1 MQCQDCGRDVADD
14 AAFCP
19 YCGKKITSAPA
30 AEAAASGAPSAD
42 PLHPAVA
49 AAEKLRQD
57 PSRFGSEAPQEEELW
72 QGGFSPK
79 AMYGRM
85 MLLAIMT
92 AAGVFAVAMF
102 WNKAVGWLALAAGI
116 VLLWAALGLSI
127 IYRRMAMHYRLTR
140 YRLFHQHGI
149 VSRVIDRIETIDI
162 DDVSVKQ
169 TLTQRALDIG
179 TIVVM
184 SSDRTVPQLK
194 MEGIDHVNHV
204 ADLIDNTRRAERQR
218 RGLHLEAT

>member
-1 MQCQDCGRDVADD
+1 MQCQNCGRDVASD

-19 YCGKKITSAPA
+19 SCGQRISAAPA
-30 AEAAASGAPSAD
+30 AQTASSDQPSVD
-42 PLHPAVA
+42 PLHPARAV
-49 AAEKLRQD
+49 ERIRQD
-57 PSRFGSEAPQEEELW
+57 PTGFGSEAPQEEDLW
-72 QGGFSPK
+72 EGGYSPK

-85 MLLAIMT
+85 LLVAIIT
-92 AAGVFAVAMF
+92 AVCFIAVAMF
-102 WNKAVGWLALAAGI
+102 WNTAVGWLSVAAGVAI
-116 VLLWAALGLSI
+116 LWAVIGLSI
-127 IYRRMAMHYRLTR
+127 LYRRMAVHYRLTR
-140 YRLFHQHGI
+140 YRLFHQHGL
-149 VSRVIDRIETIDI
+149 VLRVTDRIETIDI

-169 TLTQRALDIG
+169 TLLARMLDIG

-184 SSDRTVPQLK
+184 SSDRTVPQLR

>member
-1 MQCQDCGRDVADD
+1 MQCQDCGRDVAAD

-19 YCGKKITSAPA
+19 YCGKKISTAPA
-30 AEAAASGAPSAD
+30 APAASAAPITD
-42 PLHPAVA
+42 PAHPAVA
-49 AAEKLRQD
+49 AEKLSQD

-85 MLLAIMT
+85 LLLALVT
-92 AAGVFAVAMF
+92 ATGIFGVAVF
-102 WNKAVGWLALAAGI
+102 WNNLVGWLSVALGI
-116 VLLWAALGLSI
+116 TILWAALGLSI
-127 IYRRMAMHYRLTR
+127 VSRRMAVHYRLTR

-149 VSRVIDRIETIDI
+149 VSRVTDRIETIDI

-169 TLTQRALDIG
+169 TLLERALDIG
-179 TIVVM
+179 TILIV
-184 SSDRTVPQLK
+184 SSDRTVPQLR

-204 ADLIDNTRRAERQR
+204 ADLVDNTRRAERQR
-218 RGLHLEAT
+218 RGLHLEST

>member
-1 MQCQDCGRDVADD
+1 MQCQDCGREVSGD

-19 YCGKKITSAPA
+19 YCGKKLA
-30 AEAAASGAPSAD
+30 AVAAAQAAASNPPSPD

-49 AAEKLRQD
+49 AERIKQD
-57 PSRFGSEAPQEEELW
+57 PTGFGSEAPQEEDLW

-85 MLLAIMT
+85 MLLAIVT
-92 AAGVFAVAMF
+92 AACFIAVAMF
-102 WNKAVGWLALAAGI
+102 WSTTIGWLTLIGGI
-116 VLLWAALGLSI
+116 AILWGALGLSI
-127 IYRRMAMHYRLTR
+127 LYRRLAVHYRLTR
-140 YRLFHQHGI
+140 YRLFHQHGA
-149 VSRVIDRIETIDI
+149 VSRVTDRIETIDI

-169 TLTQRALDIG
+169 TLLDRLLDIG

-184 SSDRTVPQLK
+184 SSDRTVPQLRI
-194 MEGIDHVNHV
+194 EGIDQVNHV

-218 RGLHLEAT
+218 RGLHLEAS